1 MTDDMNT
8 VRFETAPIVAEDNNS
23 EPTGD
28 LHL

>member
-8 VRFETAPIVAEDNNS
+8 GRLETEPIVAEDNNS

-28 LHL
+28 IYL

>member
-8 VRFETAPIVAEDNNS
+8 GRFEAEPIEVEDNNS

>member
-8 VRFETAPIVAEDNNS
+8 GRFEAEPIVAEDNNS
-23 EPTGD
+23 EPTED